1 MPQYDFECHDCKEHF
16 SKILTLSE
24 YNRGDVKCPKCG
36 SNKVEQVPS
45 SFFAVTS
52 RKS

>member
-1 MPQYDFECHDCKEHF
+1 MPFYDYACKDCQERF
-16 SKILTLSE
+16 SKILTLNE

-36 SNKVEQVPS
+36 SGNVEQVPS

>member
-1 MPQYDFECHDCKEHF
+1 MPFYDYECRDCKERF
-16 SKILTLSE
+16 SKILTLTE

-36 SNKVEQVPS
+36 SAKVQQLLS
-45 SFFAVTS
+45 TFYAVTS